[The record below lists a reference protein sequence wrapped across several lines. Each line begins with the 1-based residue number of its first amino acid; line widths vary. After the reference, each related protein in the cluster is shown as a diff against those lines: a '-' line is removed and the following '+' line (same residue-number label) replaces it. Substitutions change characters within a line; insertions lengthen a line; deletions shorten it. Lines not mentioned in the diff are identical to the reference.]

1 MLFRSASEGRTVFVS
16 SHLMSEMALTAE
28 QVIIVGRGRL
38 IADVSVAE
46 FTRTGR
52 RRVRV
57 RSPHAALLR
66 DALAGPEV
74 TITSGGEAGVIDIDG
89 LDSETVGRVAAE
101 HGWMLYELVPAAS
114 SLEDAFMELTRGDV
128 EFRGTAAA
136 SLAGAGRSA

>member
-1 MLFRSASEGRTVFVS
+1 
-16 SHLMSEMALTAE
+16 MSEMALTAE
-28 QVIIVGRGRL
+28 QLIIVGRGRL

-46 FTRTGR
+46 FTKAPR

-57 RSPHAALLR
+57 RSPHAAQLR

-74 TITSGGEAGVIDIDG
+74 TITSGGEAGVIEIEG

-101 HGWMLYELVPAAS
+101 NGWMLFELVPVAA

-136 SLAGAGRSA
+136 ALVTAGRSE